1 MHQMSMS
8 NYRSTKA
15 SIKNLEIQLGQL
27 ECRAVMTR
35 SQMKVQ
41 EEEEK
46 AEEDQSEEGRADKE
60 GEKEGEENKEEEK
73 EGENKTAWH
82 RYQDNVH
89 LQWRQWHRVL
99 TKLSEKQIDITLVKE
114 FYSNIYVKED
124 RAPKYCKV
132 KGQVI
137 RFDAEAINDFLDTLY
152 PDHQAIMTALCTS
165 GGGFVF
171 NANGAPWK
179 LLRKDLA
186 TLAQTWSV
194 LSYFNLA
201 PTSHT
206 SYLNVDKARLIY
218 GLVMKM
224 DMDLG
229 SFISGQ
235 ITHITQSSTSRLGF
249 SALIIAL
256 CDAQGGIS
264 NTLTFESLSH
274 VIILAY
280 IKKNCWNSAD
290 PSIAFPR
297 PLHARARAAAPDAP
311 SLAQPPPTCR
321 MPPAAIHLGP
331 DRSTYPS
338 TRANKLSSKTLRTF
352 GDGPTTDDPKGLH
365 LASCLARI
373 PAFY

>member
-1 MHQMSMS
+1 
-8 NYRSTKA
+8 
-15 SIKNLEIQLGQL
+15 
-27 ECRAVMTR
+27 
-35 SQMKVQ
+35 
-41 EEEEK
+41 
-46 AEEDQSEEGRADKE
+46 
-60 GEKEGEENKEEEK
+60 
-73 EGENKTAWH
+73 
-82 RYQDNVH
+82 
-89 LQWRQWHRVL
+89 
-99 TKLSEKQIDITLVKE
+99 
-114 FYSNIYVKED
+114 
-124 RAPKYCKV
+124 
-132 KGQVI
+132 
-137 RFDAEAINDFLDTLY
+137 
-152 PDHQAIMTALCTS
+152 MTALCTS

-311 SLAQPPPTCR
+311 SLAQPPPPHLPHATSSH
-321 MPPAAIHLGP
+321 PPRPRQIHIV
-331 DRSTYPS
+331 RCSSPS
-338 TRANKLSSKTLRTF
+338 TRANKLSSKVF
-352 GDGPTTDDPKGLH
+352 TDSPYIWGWTH
-365 LASCLARI
+365 H
-373 PAFY
+373 

>member
-1 MHQMSMS
+1 
-8 NYRSTKA
+8 
-15 SIKNLEIQLGQL
+15 
-27 ECRAVMTR
+27 
-35 SQMKVQ
+35 
-41 EEEEK
+41 
-46 AEEDQSEEGRADKE
+46 
-60 GEKEGEENKEEEK
+60 
-73 EGENKTAWH
+73 
-82 RYQDNVH
+82 
-89 LQWRQWHRVL
+89 
-99 TKLSEKQIDITLVKE
+99 
-114 FYSNIYVKED
+114 
-124 RAPKYCKV
+124 
-132 KGQVI
+132 
-137 RFDAEAINDFLDTLY
+137 
-152 PDHQAIMTALCTS
+152 MTALCTS

-235 ITHITQSSTSRLGF
+235 ITHIAQSSTSRLGF

-256 CDAQGGIS
+256 CDAQGGVS

-311 SLAQPPPTCR
+311 SLAQPPPPTCR

-331 DRSTYPS
+331 DRSTYKLLGQDSSLLLMGRGVEPS
-338 TRANKLSSKTLRTF
+338 EVRETTEIGV
-352 GDGPTTDDPKGLH
+352 GDDIMVDLVAADWGPWPNLG
-365 LASCLARI
+365 
-373 PAFY
+373 